1 MKAIYKAILA
11 AALSA
16 PLLTGCIEDV
26 TPTSGIIQTQ
36 LDGNPNA
43 LEALVW
49 AVPGHMNKVGT
60 ITNIHFDI
68 GYGGL
73 MIIRDLQTADYV
85 HSSLGANYDHFWQWE
100 EVSSMG
106 EDYLVQQFCW
116 NWSYNHI
123 LSINKIIASID
134 PETTDA
140 TQRMWLASA
149 YAWRAWTYLDLGRYY
164 EALPTDVYQLDELV
178 LGLTVPIVTENTTEA
193 DNRKNP
199 RNA

>member
-26 TPTSGIIQTQ
+26 IPTSGIIQTQ

-49 AVPGHMNKVGT
+49 AVPGHMNKVRT
-60 ITNIHFDI
+60 ISTTHWDI

-85 HSSLGANYDHFWQWE
+85 HSSLGANYDHFWQ
-100 EVSSMG
+100 
-106 EDYLVQQFCW
+106 
-116 NWSYNHI
+116 
-123 LSINKIIASID
+123 
-134 PETTDA
+134 
-140 TQRMWLASA
+140 
-149 YAWRAWTYLDLGRYY
+149 
-164 EALPTDVYQLDELV
+164 
-178 LGLTVPIVTENTTEA
+178 
-193 DNRKNP
+193 
-199 RNA
+199 